1 MTPSKI
7 ILVDQ
12 PKIHRSC
19 LCRFIHDDCQKFN
32 SNRAKHSYSPF
43 SPFTNKFCFLTTEL
57 SPFISGL
64 DGFMVSFN
72 KFTTVET
79 KERKDK

>member
-1 MTPSKI
+1 MN
-7 ILVDQ
+7 
-12 PKIHRSC
+12 KIHKIVKG
-19 LCRFIHDDCQKFN
+19 LILIAQ
-32 SNRAKHSYSPF
+32 KHSY